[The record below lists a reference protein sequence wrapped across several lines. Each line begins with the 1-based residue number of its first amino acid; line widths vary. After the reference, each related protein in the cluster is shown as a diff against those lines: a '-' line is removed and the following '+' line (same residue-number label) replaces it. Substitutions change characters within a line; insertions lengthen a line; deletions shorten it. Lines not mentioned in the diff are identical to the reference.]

1 MTTFNR
7 KTVLALLPSLVI
19 VAALSSSS
27 SASQPSALVLGP
39 QDDYYLPKFGFSSF
53 NVHGYGERVTHVRW
67 GGLAAQMGLEP
78 GDTILR
84 VNDYRLDYHG
94 SWNDALQH
102 AMTQHGGQ
110 VRLRIRDVHT
120 GHVVSRFVHLGGIV
134 PPITPK
140 YYTGGANVQVIHH
153 DHHDHDFHGPV
164 GPITQKSKVGPKPNQ
179 NLNRRSKKSP
189 RCSTKTFRKG

>member
-1 MTTFNR
+1 MTTFTRN
-7 KTVLALLPSLVI
+7 TVFALLPSLAI
-19 VAALSSSS
+19 VAVLSSSS
-27 SASQPSALVLGP
+27 AASQPNALLVAP
-39 QDDYYLPKFGFSSF
+39 HNDYYLPKFGFSSF
-53 NVHGYGERVTHVRW
+53 NIHGYGERVTHVQW

-84 VNDYRLDYHG
+84 VNDVRLDYHG

-110 VRLRIRDVHT
+110 VRLRIRDVRT
-120 GHVVSRFVHLGGIV
+120 GHVLTRFVHLGGIV

-140 YYTGGANVQVIHH
+140 YYTGNGNVQVIHH
-153 DHHDHDFHGPV
+153 DHHHHDDFHGPV

-179 NLNRRSKKSP
+179 NMN
-189 RCSTKTFRKG
+189 KTIKEIAKMFD

>member
-7 KTVLALLPSLVI
+7 KTVFALLPSLVI

-27 SASQPSALVLGP
+27 SASQPNALVLAP
-39 QDDYYLPKFGFSSF
+39 QNDYYLPKFGFSSF
-53 NVHGYGERVTHVRW
+53 NVHGYGERVTFVQW

-84 VNDYRLDYHG
+84 VNDFRLDYHG

-110 VRLRIRDVHT
+110 VRLRIRDVHS

-140 YYTGGANVQVIHH
+140 YYTGGSNVQV
-153 DHHDHDFHGPV
+153 D
-164 GPITQKSKVGPKPNQ
+164 S
-179 NLNRRSKKSP
+179 S
-189 RCSTKTFRKG
+189 